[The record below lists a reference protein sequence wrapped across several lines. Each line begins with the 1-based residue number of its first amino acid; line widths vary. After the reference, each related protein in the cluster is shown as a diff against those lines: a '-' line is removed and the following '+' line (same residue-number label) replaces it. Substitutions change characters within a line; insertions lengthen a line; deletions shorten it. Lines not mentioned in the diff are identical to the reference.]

1 MKDIYSPKLAIGFSC
16 LGHAMMH
23 ILVSLFLTIVLALE
37 REWRLGYDE
46 LIQLWTLGTFLIGAG
61 APLAGWL
68 SDRYG
73 EVRLMILF
81 FVGAGLST
89 VFAGLA
95 QDRTGLL
102 VALSLLGLFASIY
115 HPVGMAWVVKNAVG
129 RGKTLATVGIMGS
142 IGLALAS
149 LVAGGLTELIGW
161 RSAFA
166 VPGALSVLVGVALA
180 WFYVGGQVVDRDSDL
195 VPAPA
200 ETRVDLAR
208 AFAILM
214 LTMVLGSLFYTA
226 FTTVLPK
233 WLSTGLLA
241 ERTLDTATVGL
252 LVTVSYLIGA
262 SGQLLGG
269 WLADRYPLKWVYALT
284 FAVKIP
290 AMVLAMAV
298 GGWPVLAVAVVI
310 SFTLDLSGPVENI
323 LLARYSPQRRRG
335 LVYGLKYVASFAVAP
350 LGVAMVAWSY
360 RWFDG
365 VPTLYL
371 WLAVTAALMFA
382 GALLLPGDR
391 PQVLRA
397 TAPAAGS

>member
-1 MKDIYSPKLAIGFSC
+1 MRDLYSPKLAIGFSC
-16 LGHAMMH
+16 LGHATMH

-37 REWRLGYDE
+37 REWGLGYDE

-61 APLAGWL
+61 APVAGWL

-89 VFAGLA
+89 IFAGLVEGQA
-95 QDRTGLL
+95 GLL

-115 HPVGMAWVVKNAVG
+115 HPVGMAWAVKNAVG
-129 RGKTLATVGIMGS
+129 RGKTLAMVGIMGS

-149 LVAGGLTELIGW
+149 LIAGGLTEIIGW
-161 RSAFA
+161 RSAFI
-166 VPGALSVLVGVALA
+166 VPGGLSMLAGLALA
-180 WFYVGGQVVDRDSDL
+180 WLYGSGQVVDRDSDL
-195 VPAPA
+195 TPAAP
-200 ETRVDLAR
+200 ETHTDLVR
-208 AFAILM
+208 AFLILAI
-214 LTMVLGSLFYTA
+214 TMVLGSLFYTA

-233 WLSTGLLA
+233 WLSADLLS
-241 ERTLDTATVGL
+241 EGTLDTATVGL
-252 LVTVSYLIGA
+252 LVTVAYLVGA
-262 SGQLLGG
+262 SGQVLGG
-269 WLADRYPLKWVYALT
+269 WLADRYPLKWVYALS

-290 AMVLAMAV
+290 AMLLAMAV
-298 GGWPVLAVAVVI
+298 GGWPVLAVAVIV

-365 VPTLYL
+365 TATLYL
-371 WLAVTAALMFA
+371 WLAVTAALMFV

-391 PQVLRA
+391 ARVVRA
-397 TAPAAGS
+397 PAPAAGS